1 MLVWKTETL
10 SEYTGRLRRSGYEL
24 AREITADVTDLMKDR
39 IQRRTPVS
47 NPQEQLYPSVPGKLR
62 TSIHTTPVTSIGG
75 MVVAPTVAGRY
86 ARMAR
91 QHEAHVET
99 DVTYAPFVEYDTGRH
114 KAGGKRYPI
123 GPGPGKKAIAFYSR
137 KYHKVIVVAHLNP
150 KKGHPGSKGV
160 HMFLKGA
167 ASMTEPSINRAA
179 KPALTRWWAAHRSA
193 RIVT

>member
-10 SEYTGRLRRSGYEL
+10 SEYTGRVARSGREL
-24 AREITADVTDLMKDR
+24 AREITADVTEVMKDR

-62 TSIHTTPVTSIGG
+62 ASIHRTPVESNGN
-75 MVVAPTVAGRY
+75 MFVVPTKLGRY
-86 ARMAR
+86 VRTTR
-91 QHEAHVET
+91 IHTAHVET
-99 DVTYAPFVEYDTGRH
+99 DVRYAPFVEWDTGKH
-114 KAGGKRYPI
+114 KKGGKRYPI
-123 GPGPGKKAIAFYSR
+123 GPKAGKKAIAFYSR
-137 KYHKVIVVAHLNP
+137 KYQKVIIVAHLNP
-150 KKGHPGSKGV
+150 NRGHPGSKGV

-167 ASMTEPSINRAA
+167 ASMTEPSIKRAA